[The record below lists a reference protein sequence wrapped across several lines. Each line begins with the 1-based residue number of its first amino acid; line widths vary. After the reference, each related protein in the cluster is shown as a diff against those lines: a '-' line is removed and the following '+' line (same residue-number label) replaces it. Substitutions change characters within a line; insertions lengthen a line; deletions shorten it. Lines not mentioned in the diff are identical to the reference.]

1 MGIVKSTLE
10 EIHHKKINLFRMV
23 SIYVVS
29 VTACFLSLCLMNAL
43 FKVKSSEWY
52 LNVENNNMMGTS
64 PMAVYQSRIATYI
77 IIFLCVLVQFAVLL
91 SLIFRIRNTY
101 SNDMAWHGVLAAM
114 GYTKHKVNVR
124 VEVIQ
129 LTYACYA
136 FILGTV
142 ISYLIWRLMIL
153 NDALLRLFNYSSMNI
168 SNYVLDYLIIG
179 IMVFVL
185 QRVTMIVYQRKYAR
199 DSIITIIKEEE

>member
-52 LNVENNNMMGTS
+52 LNVENNNMMGPS

-77 IIFLCVLVQFAVLL
+77 IVFLCEIGRA
-91 SLIFRIRNTY
+91 SCRE
-101 SNDMAWHGVLAAM
+101 
-114 GYTKHKVNVR
+114 R
-124 VEVIQ
+124 V
-129 LTYACYA
+129 
-136 FILGTV
+136 
-142 ISYLIWRLMIL
+142 
-153 NDALLRLFNYSSMNI
+153 
-168 SNYVLDYLIIG
+168 
-179 IMVFVL
+179 
-185 QRVTMIVYQRKYAR
+185 
-199 DSIITIIKEEE
+199 